1 MGKTLYE
8 PQSHR
13 LIDKTED
20 DRDRCGERLDGR
32 CSGPRRCEDQVRLQ
46 CYDLSRK
53 CRQTCE
59 IAVRISALDD
69 QILPLDVTE
78 LCEFAEERFAREFV
92 VVFAR
97 TRLEYAEPHRFRRSL
112 RER

>member
-1 MGKTLYE
+1 MCE
-8 PQSHR
+8 PQRHR

-32 CSGPRRCEDQVRLQ
+32 CSGRRWCEDQVWLQ

-59 IAVRISALDD
+59 IAVRVSALDD
-69 QILPLDVTE
+69 QILPLDITE
-78 LCEFAEERFAREFV
+78 LCEFAEERFV
-92 VVFAR
+92 
-97 TRLEYAEPHRFRRSL
+97 H
-112 RER
+112 